1 MGANTISQKLKIN
14 LNEAAQLITSFLSKF
29 PGIKQCRDSIIS
41 FSFSSFSYLFIY
53 SFIFPIKYIFLFWFI
68 ILLNYFLLLN

>member
-41 FSFSSFSYLFIY
+41 FSFSSFSYLFY
-53 SFIFPIKYIFLFWFI
+53 LFFYFSYIFLFF
-68 ILLNYFLLLN
+68 LYFTKF